1 MALVLSAS
9 KTAKEL
15 GIRTEKMLEL
25 LKSGDIVAYRDGR
38 NWKVPVK
45 EIEKYVEKRAAIET
59 AERRKEW
66 QQKKKGTA

>member
-25 LKSGDIVAYRDGR
+25 LKRGDIVAYCDGR

-45 EIEKYVEKRAAIET
+45 EIEKYIEKKTAIET

>member
-25 LKSGDIVAYRDGR
+25 LKRGDIVAYRDGR

-45 EIEKYVEKRAAIET
+45 EIEKYIKKRAAIET

>member
-1 MALVLSAS
+1 
-9 KTAKEL
+9 
-15 GIRTEKMLEL
+15 MLEL
-25 LKSGDIVAYRDGR
+25 LKRGDIVAYRDGR

-45 EIEKYVEKRAAIET
+45 EIEKYVETRAAIET